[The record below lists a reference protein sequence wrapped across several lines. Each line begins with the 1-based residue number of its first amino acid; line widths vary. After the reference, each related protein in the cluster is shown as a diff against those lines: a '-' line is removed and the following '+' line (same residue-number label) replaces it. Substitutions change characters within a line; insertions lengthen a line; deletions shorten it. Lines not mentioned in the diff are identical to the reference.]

1 MSLSRNFWVAFK
13 ENMPPKWTHLL
24 VVSDRQVRKWCGPTE
39 RARSW
44 ACSQGE
50 KPGLLI
56 SRPGLFFL
64 IPLIGEVKSFYRGE
78 KLNECQTR
86 GLVSPMTN
94 IKNYSHNLPVKG
106 DRVSISMLLTS
117 LSRYFRM
124 TLSTVNSVK
133 WPRVLS
139 PPILIFPQLR
149 VEERMNKFGLI
160 RGGRR
165 WLQCTHSPRED
176 NRWIDF
182 LLLWWMAQNQQRR
195 GLLTQ
200 ACVTNASSLGQSQDS
215 GTTLPLPLEKVQ
227 SCSRAIIPL

>member
-24 VVSDRQVRKWCGPTE
+24 VVSDRQVREWCGPTE

-149 VEERMNKFGLI
+149 VEERMNKFGLV

>member
-24 VVSDRQVRKWCGPTE
+24 VVSDRQVREWCGPTE

-160 RGGRR
+160 EVEGDGCNALTPQGRI
-165 WLQCTHSPRED
+165 TD
-176 NRWIDF
+176 
-182 LLLWWMAQNQQRR
+182 
-195 GLLTQ
+195 G
-200 ACVTNASSLGQSQDS
+200 
-215 GTTLPLPLEKVQ
+215 
-227 SCSRAIIPL
+227 

>member
-24 VVSDRQVRKWCGPTE
+24 VVSDRQVREWCGPME

-149 VEERMNKFGLI
+149 VEERMNKFGLV

>member
-1 MSLSRNFWVAFK
+1 
-13 ENMPPKWTHLL
+13 MPPKWTHLL
-24 VVSDRQVRKWCGPTE
+24 VVSDRQVREWCGPTE

-195 GLLTQ
+195 GLRTQ